1 MKGKMEGKV
10 ALVTGGGGG
19 FGRSTALAFAQKG
32 AKVIV
37 VDVFEEGGKETIH
50 LVKIKNA
57 VGDAIFLKCDVSKA
71 AEVEAMVNKG
81 VETYGRLDYAFNN
94 AGMEGLIIPIADYP
108 EDHWNQVISV
118 NLTGVWLCMKYEIPQ
133 MLKQGRGAIVNTSSA
148 AGLIGAPPGSTAYT
162 ASKHGVVGLTKT
174 VALEYA
180 KAGIRVNAVCPGAF
194 YTPMLDRM
202 LKNYPDLEKFCQE
215 VHPMGRLGNPEELA
229 MTVVWLCLEPSF
241 ITGVA
246 IPVDGGL
253 TAQ

>member
-1 MKGKMEGKV
+1 MITGKMEGKV
-10 ALVTGGGGG
+10 ALVTGGGSGI
-19 FGRSTALAFAQKG
+19 GRATALAFARHG
-32 AKVIV
+32 AKVV
-37 VDVFEEGGKETIH
+37 VADMNVEGGNETIRLIKETG
-50 LVKIKNA
+50 
-57 VGDAIFLKCDVSKA
+57 GDAIFIKCDVSKA
-71 AEVEAMVNKG
+71 IEVETMVNKAVQTFG
-81 VETYGRLDYAFNN
+81 HLDYAFNN
-94 AGMEGLIIPIADYP
+94 AGIEGLRTPIVDYQ
-108 EDHWNQVISV
+108 EEIWDRVISI

-148 AGLIGAPPGSTAYT
+148 AGLIGIPGSTAYT
-162 ASKHGVVGLTKT
+162 ASKHGVIGLTKT

-202 LKNYPDLEKFCQE
+202 VKNYPDMEKWYQE
-215 VHPMGRLGNPEELA
+215 GHPMGRLGNPEELA
-229 MTVVWLCLEPSF
+229 MAVVWLCLEPSF